1 MTDIEKAMKEAH
13 KFADKALARSDNKLQ
28 TLRDNITECMGQ
40 PFVTTRAYAVFV
52 VVLSLILGAWLG

>member
-13 KFADKALARSDNKLQ
+13 KFADKALVRSDNKLQ
-28 TLRDNITECMGQ
+28 TLRDNITEYMGQ
-40 PFVTTRAYAVFV
+40 PFVTTRAYAVVV